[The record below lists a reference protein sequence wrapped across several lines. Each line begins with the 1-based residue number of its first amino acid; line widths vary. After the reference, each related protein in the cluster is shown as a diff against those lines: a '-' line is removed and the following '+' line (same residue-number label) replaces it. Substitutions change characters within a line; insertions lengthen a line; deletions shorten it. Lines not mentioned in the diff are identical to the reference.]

1 MWRLSLLVVA
11 LCPRGA
17 SSLLGWVESPGYPRG
32 YPPHTS
38 LNWSRCAPKGHA
50 LSIQLTHLDLEDS
63 LNCENDAVKV
73 YSNGNLIS
81 VLCGTVG
88 FEELQRSVNPSLSSA
103 PGGCLNV
110 SFYSDFSNN
119 QRHSGFRGFYT
130 IQDYDECED
139 PDNRCSQFCHNFIG
153 GYYCSCRHGYN
164 LDGDNHT
171 CAVSCSEDLSGQTQ
185 GRVSSPSW
193 PGLYP
198 ENSHCVS
205 TLSVEPHL
213 QLQLSFHQPF
223 DLEQDAE
230 GACLD
235 SLRIE
240 THYGTLGPFCGRSAP
255 PSPLQ
260 TYSHQLKI
268 HFETDG
274 YGTNQG
280 FSLSFTTADK
290 VCVSGISPHS
300 SVKPHT
306 AEYSTGQTV
315 TVTCDLG
322 HFVNVTDRKSRRI
335 ANEYETTCQSSGN
348 WSPHYTCQPVNCGQP
363 QIPRGDILVV
373 VGSDRP
379 QTLYQSQVKFNC
391 SSPFYELQGDDTYTC
406 GPDGKW
412 ISSDGNTQLPKCT
425 EVCGRPQSSP
435 RSTARILGG
444 ESAKLGHIPWYLLI
458 KEPRRGGASLISDRW
473 AVTAA
478 HVVDGFEEANL
489 LWYGGM
495 VDGKSPVF
503 VELRS
508 QKVILHPGYVKG
520 IASNSRTNFDNDIAL
535 IRFTSRVELGAH
547 ISPICLPEKNTTLME
562 NDVGTIAGFGVR
574 EASGR
579 GLVAQKLKHA
589 PILVISE
596 ATCRNTPNNGAI
608 RYTDNMFCAGADG
621 RDSCEKDSGG
631 PFFVPKLGANERPHR
646 LLGIVSWGPAC
657 HMTEFR
663 GYYTKVKNYV
673 PWILETIEATEKS
686 LKEAD
691 EE

>member
-1 MWRLSLLVVA
+1 MDKKEKRKKRLFVK
-11 LCPRGA
+11 R
-17 SSLLGWVESPGYPRG
+17 
-32 YPPHTS
+32 
-38 LNWSRCAPKGHA
+38 
-50 LSIQLTHLDLEDS
+50 LEDER
-63 LNCENDAVKV
+63 NVEIKV

-280 FSLSFTTADK
+280 FSLSFTTAAADRSQK
-290 VCVSGISPHS
+290 QKNSKRIRDDVSELRKLES
-300 SVKPHT
+300 SLHLPT
-306 AEYSTGQTV
+306 
-315 TVTCDLG
+315 
-322 HFVNVTDRKSRRI
+322 
-335 ANEYETTCQSSGN
+335 
-348 WSPHYTCQPVNCGQP
+348 
-363 QIPRGDILVV
+363 GDILVV

-391 SSPFYELQGDDTYTC
+391 SSPFYELQGD
-406 GPDGKW
+406 
-412 ISSDGNTQLPKCT
+412 
-425 EVCGRPQSSP
+425 VCGRPQSSP